1 MQRILQICTL
11 SGTKTNNLVLR
22 LTLKVVKSNATAAAA
37 FNENV
42 MIEINI
48 DNTGDNV
55 EDLVIQAIKKDDKMY
70 FFGPYA
76 PGTTGTSSTIKTS
89 AASGSVAISK
99 YGAAAVT
106 STQNGMKFS
115 LDLETIHS
123 FFFRS
128 ISSNS
133 WRNCYSI

>member
-1 MQRILQICTL
+1 LL
-11 SGTKTNNLVLR
+11 SP
-22 LTLKVVKSNATAAAA
+22 NATAAAA

-115 LDLETIHS
+115 QDLETIHS
-123 FFFRS
+123 FDLGQFQAILGGTATAFKTQVWILLRFKCI
-128 ISSNS
+128 IS
-133 WRNCYSI
+133 

>member
-1 MQRILQICTL
+1 LL
-11 SGTKTNNLVLR
+11 SP
-22 LTLKVVKSNATAAAA
+22 NATAAAA

-76 PGTTGTSSTIKTS
+76 PNNWNI
-89 AASGSVAISK
+89 
-99 YGAAAVT
+99 
-106 STQNGMKFS
+106 
-115 LDLETIHS
+115 
-123 FFFRS
+123 
-128 ISSNS
+128 
-133 WRNCYSI
+133 

>member
-1 MQRILQICTL
+1 
-11 SGTKTNNLVLR
+11 
-22 LTLKVVKSNATAAAA
+22 
-37 FNENV
+37 

-55 EDLVIQAIKKDDKMY
+55 EDLVIQAIKRMIRCI
-70 FFGPYA
+70 
-76 PGTTGTSSTIKTS
+76 SSDHMLPEQLEHLVQLKPVLP
-89 AASGSVAISK
+89 GSVAISK

-123 FFFRS
+123 FLT
-128 ISSNS
+128 
-133 WRNCYSI
+133 

>member
-1 MQRILQICTL
+1 LL
-11 SGTKTNNLVLR
+11 SP
-22 LTLKVVKSNATAAAA
+22 NATAAA

-70 FFGPYA
+70 FFGA

-89 AASGSVAISK
+89 AASGV
-99 YGAAAVT
+99 
-106 STQNGMKFS
+106 
-115 LDLETIHS
+115 
-123 FFFRS
+123 
-128 ISSNS
+128 
-133 WRNCYSI
+133 CYL

>member
-1 MQRILQICTL
+1 MQP
-11 SGTKTNNLVLR
+11 
-22 LTLKVVKSNATAAAA
+22 AA

-55 EDLVIQAIKKDDKMY
+55 EDLVIQAIKRMIRY

-115 LDLETIHS
+115 QDLETIHS
-123 FFFRS
+123 FLT
-128 ISSNS
+128 
-133 WRNCYSI
+133 

>member
-11 SGTKTNNLVLR
+11 SRDKKLIVFAVNTQGLL
-22 LTLKVVKSNATAAAA
+22 SPNATAAAA

-48 DNTGDNV
+48 DNTGDMWKTW
-55 EDLVIQAIKKDDKMY
+55 LSKQLRMIRCI
-70 FFGPYA
+70 
-76 PGTTGTSSTIKTS
+76 SSDHMLPEQLEHLATKP
-89 AASGSVAISK
+89 VLLQEVLLLSK

-106 STQNGMKFS
+106 STQNGNAGPR
-115 LDLETIHS
+115 DDP
-123 FFFRS
+123 FFDRS